1 MSYNISRPH
10 EFNLDFF
17 TKNEYYITI
26 MKTPPRKLTGNL
38 YFDTEGLPVALK
50 RVEGCS
56 QTHLHDFTGQCHFHD
71 FVEIV
76 IIEDG
81 LGVQDINGELYPLKA
96 GDIFVIQHQTR
107 HYFTDYANLK
117 IINIMFDPALLK
129 HAECFL
135 RRIPGFN
142 TIFMIEP
149 RLRKEHNFRNH
160 LYLNRPQIHS
170 LQELLA
176 KMDRELKDR
185 PAGHEAAVPALLLEI
200 VIYLSR
206 NFQEKEHRN
215 VAPLRLGKLLSLL
228 EHKYNEDWTLAR
240 MAELCFMSV
249 NNLLRLFRM
258 VTGTSPVAYL
268 LRLRLEQSRKML
280 MESDLSISEIADRC
294 GFHDSNYYS
303 KKFTGCY
310 GHSPRKYRK
319 TVEIP

>member
-1 MSYNISRPH
+1 
-10 EFNLDFF
+10 
-17 TKNEYYITI
+17 
-26 MKTPPRKLTGNL
+26 MKTSVRKLTGSL
-38 YFDTEGLPVALK
+38 YFDPEELPVALK

-56 QTHLHDFTGQCHFHD
+56 QTHIHDFTGQCHFHD

-81 LGVQDINGELYPLKA
+81 HGVQDINGELYSLKA
-96 GDIFVIQHQTR
+96 GDIFVIQNQTR

-117 IINIMFDPALLK
+117 IINIMFTPALLK
-129 HAECFL
+129 QSERFL

-142 TIFMIEP
+142 TIFTIEP

-160 LYLNRPQIHS
+160 LYLSRPQIHT
-170 LQELLA
+170 LLELLQ

-185 PAGHEAAVPALLLEI
+185 SAGYEAAVPALLLE
-200 VIYLSR
+200 VVVYLSR
-206 NFQEKEHRN
+206 NFQEKEHQS

-228 EHKYNEDWTLAR
+228 EHKFNEDWTLAR

-268 LRLRLEQSRKML
+268 LKLRLVQSRKL
-280 MESDLSISEIADRC
+280 LLESDLSITEIADRC
-294 GFHDSNYYS
+294 GFHDSNYFS
-303 KKFTGCY
+303 KKFTACY
-310 GHSPRKYRK
+310 GMPPRKYRK